1 MYGGTYSTAS
11 NQFGQMSYMMPTT
24 IRILS
29 VDLNPSH
36 LDETHLKS
44 FVSKKQDKT
53 QISKI
58 HTRDTN
64 QTLAQQYST
73 KQVM

>member
-24 IRILS
+24 IRIVS

-36 LDETHLKS
+36 LDETHLNS
-44 FVSKKQDKT
+44 FVSKN
-53 QISKI
+53 KI
-58 HTRDTN
+58 KLKYLKFTHG
-64 QTLAQQYST
+64 TLT
-73 KQVM
+73 KH